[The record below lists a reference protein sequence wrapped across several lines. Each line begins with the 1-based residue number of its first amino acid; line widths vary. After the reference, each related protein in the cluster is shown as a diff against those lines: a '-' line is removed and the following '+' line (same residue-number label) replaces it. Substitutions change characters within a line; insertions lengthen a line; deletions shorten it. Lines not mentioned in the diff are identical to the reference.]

1 MCARLTVV
9 RIALRTGPAVD
20 QRQRA
25 EQSSQKTWPHEELR
39 HRGDKRRVLWREAAG
54 EAAAVAKDLTGLQKT
69 SVKGREGCQVLHSAV
84 LST

>member
-1 MCARLTVV
+1 MCAGLTVV
-9 RIALRTGPAVD
+9 RIAPRTGPAVD

-39 HRGDKRRVLWREAAG
+39 PSGDKRRALWREAAE
-54 EAAAVAKDLTGLQKT
+54 EAAAVAKDLTGLRRT
-69 SVKGREGCQVLHSAV
+69 SVKGREGCQFLHSAV